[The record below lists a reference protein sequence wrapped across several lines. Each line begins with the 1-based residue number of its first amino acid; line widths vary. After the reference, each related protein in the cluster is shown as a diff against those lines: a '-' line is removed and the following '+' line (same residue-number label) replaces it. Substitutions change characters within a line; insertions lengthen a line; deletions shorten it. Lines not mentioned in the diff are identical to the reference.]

1 MLAREN
7 HLPPLKYE
15 HALCVS
21 QAVRQALQTA
31 GVVGDE
37 ARVVHNGIDVERF
50 AGARRGGSEK
60 GGPLRLLY
68 AGRLAPEKGVH
79 TAIGA
84 LGIARREGSPI
95 QLTIAGAGSRAYE
108 ARLRRLC
115 EQLALSEHVTFAGRV
130 PREAM
135 PQLMARFD
143 ALLVPSEWPEPLPRI
158 VQEGMAAGLVV
169 LASAVGGIGEIVQN
183 ESNGLTF
190 AAGNAAELAVQ
201 LSRACGD
208 PGLRARLS
216 TAAQATVR
224 AQFDI
229 RRTVAE
235 IEAYLGVL
243 SN

>member
-1 MLAREN
+1 RCPME
-7 HLPPLKYE
+7 
-15 HALCVS
+15 
-21 QAVRQALQTA
+21 
-31 GVVGDE
+31 
-37 ARVVHNGIDVERF
+37 
-50 AGARRGGSEK
+50 
-60 GGPLRLLY
+60 
-68 AGRLAPEKGVH
+68 
-79 TAIGA
+79 
-84 LGIARREGSPI
+84 
-95 QLTIAGAGSRAYE
+95 LTIAGAGSRAYE

-143 ALLVPSEWPEPLPRI
+143 ALAVPSEWPEPLPRI

-208 PGLRARLS
+208 AG
-216 TAAQATVR
+216 
-224 AQFDI
+224 
-229 RRTVAE
+229 
-235 IEAYLGVL
+235 
-243 SN
+243 